1 MDKKTVFVKTDKGID
16 EVSGQSDN
24 LFGDAK
30 RILHL
35 VDDDSTVGEITKRAP
50 PSLRDTL
57 QDVLQELVNGGY
69 IGDARESGNEP
80 TKSKLKISIPFFKM
94 ATPKVADQNEE
105 SSTTAQS
112 TPSLNKGSDLD
123 FSFITSGATA
133 DKAEARVI
141 AAATPEEE
149 NFKFESADKLD
160 PAAKKAKLKTYDA
173 AKERAKLEAAARA
186 RTEAEKS
193 TGSPSSA
200 NKNTQAVAEQAREQ
214 AEANK
219 ARELIEAN
227 QARELAEANKAREQA
242 EANRVREQAEAK
254 ARQEAERLK
263 AEQAVQLE
271 AAAKAAKMKAYEEA
285 KERARIEVAT
295 RARIEAEINQKKEA
309 EAARLKI
316 EQEALKARIESEAR
330 INQEVEAARLKAE
343 REAEKLRLELE
354 AAKVKAEIEHRNR
367 LEAEARARL
376 EAEARIKREAEAE
389 RLKLE
394 KERAELEVARV
405 KAEAELRL
413 REEAEFRVRAELEAR
428 AKAEELLRHGE
439 RRHSNQGSSVG
450 NASGRYDQVDPAQ
463 KLRESFVES
472 FGQIKAKQKS
482 GSSDFKLDNFSLI
495 DTGKIAAL
503 TIPQSKAGVLP
514 AGGGKVKAALEQ
526 RAQREAEAQRIKAE
540 QEAGQLGVGH
550 ENVAGIK
557 AEQEAAARI
566 KAEQEAAARIKAELE
581 AAARIKVEQELRRL
595 KAEQEEQ
602 EKAET
607 EAKKL
612 ADQQSRQWEEAQ
624 MRAATQAKAEQERMS
639 RQSAESNIKAKSIS
653 HRPRKPLPIGKIL
666 GGLFALMVIAV
677 FALPYV
683 WPTEEYI
690 APLENEMSAQLK
702 QTVRVKKIN
711 FALVPLPRLELHSVV
726 VGSGQEIKVDDV
738 VLNFDISAL
747 FAATK
752 SIGKVELNNVTL
764 AGASMGKVLAWIQAA
779 GGLEKYPV
787 ARMELRHVLI
797 KSEEI
802 KLPILGGSVNF
813 DVQGKF
819 SKAELKSDDG
829 KLDLELGSQLNR
841 LQLEL
846 NVRESNL
853 PILSNIKFNDLNA
866 NAVVENGQI
875 SISDFFAHIH
885 GGAITGKGVLN
896 WSNGWKFQG
905 QVNAKSIELQRL
917 FPNFGVTGELYG
929 DASFSMNNAALSQLD
944 KDPLLEGAF
953 EAKNGVINKLD
964 FDTVARFGARPG
976 VAGHSDFSEMAGT
989 IKADSRGLRIFLSR
1003 LVSVATTV
1011 SGLVDVDTHQQLS
1024 GKLLVDIKGQG
1035 SVPLQ
1040 LSGSA
1045 TEPLLQ
1051 AGR

>member
-1 MDKKTVFVKTDKGID
+1 MDKKTVFVKTDKGIS
-16 EVSGQSDN
+16 EVSGRSDN
-24 LFGDAK
+24 LFGDAQ

-35 VDDDSTVGEITKRAP
+35 VDDNSTVGEITKRAP

-69 IGDARESGNEP
+69 ISDTRASENQS

-94 ATPKVADQNEE
+94 ATPKAATSTEE
-105 SSTTAQS
+105 KSSAITQS

-123 FSFITSGATA
+123 FSFITAGATPDSA
-133 DKAEARVI
+133 ETANARESAASMQEDKS
-141 AAATPEEE
+141 
-149 NFKFESADKLD
+149 FKFESADKLD
-160 PAAKKAKLKTYDA
+160 TAAKKAKLKTYDA

-193 TGSPSSA
+193 QGKPSA
-200 NKNTQAVAEQAREQ
+200 VNKNTQVVADQIREQ
-214 AEANK
+214 AEASK
-219 ARELIEAN
+219 AREQIEAT
-227 QARELAEANKAREQA
+227 KAREQA
-242 EANRVREQAEAK
+242 EAIAT
-254 ARQEAERLK
+254 ARQEAERIK
-263 AEQAVQLE
+263 AEQIVQLE
-271 AAAKAAKMKAYEEA
+271 AAAKAAKLKAYEEA

-295 RARIEAEINQKKEA
+295 RARIEAEINHKKEA
-309 EAARLKI
+309 ESARLKI
-316 EQEALKARIESEAR
+316 EQEALKARIESETR
-330 INQEVEAARLKAE
+330 INQEVETARLKAE

-354 AAKVKAEIEHRNR
+354 AAKAKAEIEHRNR

-376 EAEARIKREAEAE
+376 EAEARVKREAEAE
-389 RLKLE
+389 RLRLE

-503 TIPQSKAGVLP
+503 TVPQSKAGGLP
-514 AGGGKVKAALEQ
+514 GGGGKVKAAIEQ
-526 RAQREAEAQRIKAE
+526 RAQRAAEAQRIKAE
-540 QEAGQLGVGH
+540 QEAGQSGVDH
-550 ENVAGIK
+550 EKTAQIK
-557 AEQEAAARI
+557 AEQEAVARI
-566 KAEQEAAARIKAELE
+566 KAGQEAAVRT
-581 AAARIKVEQELRRL
+581 KVEQELSRL

-602 EKAET
+602 EKAEA

-624 MRAATQAKAEQERMS
+624 IRAANQAKAEQERLA
-639 RQSAESNIKAKSIS
+639 RQSAESRAKSKNIP

-666 GGLFALMVIAV
+666 GGLFTLLVVAV
-677 FALPYV
+677 FVLPYV
-683 WPTEEYI
+683 WPMEEYI
-690 APLENEMSAQLK
+690 APLESEISAQLK
-702 QTVRVKKIN
+702 QTVHVKKIN

-726 VGSGQEIKVDDV
+726 VGSGQEIKADDV

-752 SIGKVELNNVTL
+752 SISRMELNNVTL
-764 AGASMGKVLAWIQAA
+764 AGASMSKVLGWIQTA

-787 ARMELRHVLI
+787 ARMDLRHVFI

-802 KLPILGGSVNF
+802 KLPMLGGSVSF
-813 DVQGKF
+813 DSQGKF
-819 SKAELKSDDG
+819 SKAELRSDDG
-829 KLDLELGSQLNR
+829 KLDLELESQLNR
-841 LQLEL
+841 LQLVL
-846 NVRESNL
+846 NIHDGSL
-853 PILSNIKFNDLNA
+853 PILSNIKFTDLNA

-875 SISDFFAHIH
+875 SITDFFAHIH
-885 GGAITGKGVLN
+885 GGAITGKGALN

-905 QVNAKSIELQRL
+905 QVNAKSLELQRI
-917 FPNFGVTGELYG
+917 FPNFGLTGELYG
-929 DASFSMNNAALSQLD
+929 DASFAMNNIALSQLD
-944 KDPLLEGAF
+944 KDSLLEGAF

-1011 SGLVDVDTHQQLS
+1011 SGLIDVDTHQQLS